1 MKVAIAGL
9 GTVGVGLIKLLAD
22 NAAEISARLGLNNG
36 VLPQIIAVSARSKN
50 KDRGVDLSAY
60 AWCDNP
66 VDLAKT
72 DADLVIE
79 LIGGVGGDALA
90 LAKASLSAK
99 KHFITANK
107 AMLAHHGFELAQLA
121 EKNGVV
127 LAYEAAVAG
136 GIPVIKA
143 LREGF
148 AGNKIERVVGILNG
162 TCNYILTEM
171 LARNLE
177 YADVLHEA
185 QEKGYAE
192 ADPSF
197 DVGGIDAAH
206 KICLLA
212 ANAFGLAPKFDN
224 LYVEGIDKITL
235 QDLKLAQKLGYK
247 IKHLCIAQN
256 VDGRVEQRAHPAL
269 IKAEAQL
276 AQVDGVFN
284 AVEIVANPV
293 GQSVLVGRGA
303 GAGPTASAVF
313 SDIADIALN
322 RKTAAFNIPTA
333 KLKSAEKFDINIIQ
347 SSYYLRLNV
356 LDKAGVLE
364 EISHVLK
371 EQKIS
376 VRKMLQDEV
385 AGGDALIVIITH
397 EVHELEMKNA
407 LEHLRKLASV
417 SQAPQ
422 LIRIYNV

>member
-1 MKVAIAGL
+1 MKIAIAGL

-22 NAAEISARLGLNNG
+22 NSAEIKARLG
-36 VLPQIIAVSARSKN
+36 VSPQVIAVSARSRN

-60 AWCDNP
+60 EWHDNP
-66 VDLAKT
+66 VNLADT
-72 DADLVIE
+72 NADTIIE
-79 LIGGVGGDALA
+79 LIGGSEGDALELTKAA
-90 LAKASLSAK
+90 LANK
-99 KHFITANK
+99 KHVITANK

-121 EKNGVV
+121 EQNNVT

-136 GIPVIKA
+136 GIPIIKM

-171 LARNLE
+171 IARNLE

-212 ANAFGLAPKFDN
+212 ANAFALAPKFSN
-224 LYVEGIDKITL
+224 LYVEGIEKITL
-235 QDLKLAQKLGYK
+235 LDLKLAQKLGYK

-256 VDGRVEQRAHPAL
+256 SAGKIEQRAHPAL
-269 IKAEAQL
+269 IKQEAQL

-284 AVEIVANPV
+284 AVETTANPV
-293 GQSVLVGRGA
+293 GQNVVVGRGA

-313 SDIADIALN
+313 SDLADIALN
-322 RKTAAFNIPTA
+322 RKTPAFNVPSKQLQATD
-333 KLKSAEKFDINIIQ
+333 KFDINTI
-347 SSYYLRLNV
+347 SCSYYLRLN
-356 LDKAGVLE
+356 LEDKAGVLE

-376 VRKMLQDEV
+376 VRKMLQDEIS
-385 AGGDALIVIITH
+385 GGDALLVIITH
-397 EVHELEMKNA
+397 EVHETEMKNA
-407 LEHLRKLASV
+407 LALLDKLPSV
-417 SQAPQ
+417 KQTPQ

>member
-1 MKVAIAGL
+1 MKIAIAGL

-22 NAAEISARLGLNNG
+22 NSAEISARLGVN
-36 VLPQIIAVSARSKN
+36 VEVVAVSARSKG
-50 KDRGVDLSAY
+50 KDRGVDLSKY
-60 AWCDNP
+60 EWKDNP
-66 VDLAKT
+66 VDLAQT
-72 DADLVIE
+72 NSDIIVE
-79 LIGGVGGDALA
+79 LIGGTGDALELTKAA
-90 LAKASLSAK
+90 LSNK
-99 KHFITANK
+99 KHVITANK
-107 AMLAHHGFELAQLA
+107 AMLAYHGFELAKLA
-121 EKNGVV
+121 EENGVT

-206 KICLLA
+206 KVCLLS

-224 LYVEGIDKITL
+224 LYVEGIDKVTL
-235 QDLKLAQKLGYK
+235 LDLKLAQKLGYK
-247 IKHLCIAQN
+247 VKHLCIAQN
-256 VDGRVEQRAHPAL
+256 ANGEIEQRAHPAL
-269 IKAEAQL
+269 IKEDAQL

-284 AVEIVANPV
+284 AVEITASPV
-293 GQSVLVGRGA
+293 GQSVMVGRGA

-313 SDIADIALN
+313 SDIADIVLKRRTN
-322 RKTAAFNIPTA
+322 AFNVPTGQ
-333 KLKSAEKFDINIIQ
+333 LKSTGKFDINTINC
-347 SSYYLRLNV
+347 SYYLRLNV
-356 LDKAGVLE
+356 HDEAGVLE

-376 VRKMLQDEV
+376 VRKLLQDEV
-385 AGGDALIVIITH
+385 AGGDALLVIITH
-397 EVHELEMKNA
+397 EVHEAEMKNA
-407 LEHLRKLASV
+407 LELLSKLTSV
-417 SQAPQ
+417 TQTPQ

>member
-1 MKVAIAGL
+1 MKIAIAGL
-9 GTVGVGLIKLLAD
+9 GTVGVGLIKLLSE
-22 NAAEISARLGLNNG
+22 NSAEIAARLGIT
-36 VLPQIIAVSARSKN
+36 PQIVAVSARSRT
-50 KDRGVDLSAY
+50 KDRGVDLSGY
-60 AWCDNP
+60 AWHDNP
-66 VDLAKT
+66 VDLAQT
-72 DADLVIE
+72 DADVIIE
-79 LIGGVGGDALA
+79 LIGGTDGDALA
-90 LAKASLSAK
+90 LTKAALANK
-99 KHFITANK
+99 KHVITANK

-121 EKNGVV
+121 EKNGVT

-206 KICLLA
+206 KLCLLA
-212 ANAFGLAPKFDN
+212 ANAFGYAPKFSN
-224 LYVEGIDKITL
+224 LYVEGIDKVTL
-235 QDLKLAQKLGYK
+235 LDLKLAQKLGYK
-247 IKHLCIAQN
+247 IKHLCMAAAA
-256 VDGRVEQRAHPAL
+256 GARAHPAL

-313 SDIADIALN
+313 SDIADIALK
-322 RKTAAFNIPTA
+322 RRTTAFNIPTKA
-333 KLKSAEKFDINIIQ
+333 LKSAEKFDINSIT
-347 SSYYLRLNV
+347 SSYYLRLN
-356 LDKAGVLE
+356 LHDKAGVLE

-385 AGGDALIVIITH
+385 AGGDALLVIITH
-397 EVHELEMKNA
+397 EVHEVEMKNA
-407 LEHLRKLASV
+407 LELLSKLASV
-417 SQAPQ
+417 RQTPQ